1 MGKLQGDETVSIAGL
16 TKIEPR
22 SKMIAKITYAD
33 GTIKDVP
40 IICRVDTL
48 DEVDYI
54 NNGGILQTV
63 LRDLV

>member
-1 MGKLQGDETVSIAGL
+1 
-16 TKIEPR
+16 
-22 SKMIAKITYAD
+22 MIAKITYAD

-54 NNGGILQTV
+54 NNGGILKTV